1 MHYLSNQ
8 KIRTAT
14 ATVVVL
20 GLMLLNLPLT
30 AQDNPGQMP
39 QQEQM
44 PPQDQAPGQDEMPS
58 QRQDPNPQDQMQI
71 PQQQQNISEDYSE
84 DELKQFVDAN
94 KEATKVQQKTQQ
106 EMISVIEG
114 EGLDVQTFNEIMT
127 SQQDPQQEVAV
138 SDGELEKFNKAA
150 EKVIEIQQNMET
162 EVVGAIESTGMDV
175 NKYSEIMLAYQSS
188 PVVQEKVHKLLEGQG
203 NGN

>member
-58 QRQDPNPQDQMQI
+58 QRQDPNPQDQMQV

-106 EMISVIEG
+106 EMISVIEE

-150 EKVIEIQQNMET
+150 EKVIEKVPGLIILKYIP
-162 EVVGAIESTGMDV
+162 VSES
-175 NKYSEIMLAYQSS
+175 E
-188 PVVQEKVHKLLEGQG
+188 
-203 NGN
+203 